1 MEPHHDPGAP
11 TSGRHA
17 DFAAGTPRPV
27 VWPWLVVPAIT
38 LAVFFALRSLQQD
51 AMRAA
56 PPADAPERAEAAEP
70 AEAAE
75 AQLTPAG

>member
-1 MEPHHDPGAP
+1 MEPQHDPGAP
-11 TSGRHA
+11 TSGRRA

-51 AMRAA
+51 AMRA
-56 PPADAPERAEAAEP
+56 PPADAPEPAAS
-70 AEAAE
+70 
-75 AQLTPAG
+75 QLKPAG